1 MENIQKKT
9 GKTTETKTIRMPKEL
24 VERIEQDAYKQNRDF
39 TKQVLFIIKKYY
51 EIITMN

>member
-9 GKTTETKTIRMPKEL
+9 GKTIKTKTIRMPEEL
-24 VERIEQDAYKQNRDF
+24 IEKIENDAQKQNRDF

-51 EIITMN
+51 DLIDTQ